1 MRVKRGT
8 VRHSKHKKIIKMAK
22 GYQGRRNSVFKLA
35 KQAVLKAGQHAYR
48 DRRVKKREFRNLWIL
63 NINAAVR
70 KYDMS
75 YSVFIN
81 KLSAKKIELNRKI
94 LADIA
99 NNEPKAFESIV
110 KTIQ

>member
-22 GYQGRRNSVFKLA
+22 GYQGRRHSVFKLA

-48 DRRVKKREFRNLWIL
+48 DRRVKKRDFRNLWIL
-63 NINAAVR
+63 NINAAIR

-75 YSVFIN
+75 YSVFMN
-81 KLSAKKIELNRKI
+81 KLSTKNIELNRKV

-99 NNEPKAFESIV
+99 NNEPKVFEAIV